1 MCYFIFDLDQSRAFS
16 SAVRSDAGGEG
27 GTAVIASP
35 SISTLLTEVWYEI
48 LFNQLLNEIED
59 DEDDDDSDDDD
70 DDDSFYP
77 ELLFDSLFDL

>member
-1 MCYFIFDLDQSRAFS
+1 MCYFIFDLDQSRA
-16 SAVRSDAGGEG
+16 AVSYDAGGG
-27 GTAVIASP
+27 GTAVNPSP

-48 LFNQLLNEIED
+48 LFKQLLNEIED

-70 DDDSFYP
+70 DDAASFYP

>member
-1 MCYFIFDLDQSRAFS
+1 
-16 SAVRSDAGGEG
+16 
-27 GTAVIASP
+27 
-35 SISTLLTEVWYEI
+35 LLTEVWYEI

-77 ELLFDSLFDL
+77 ELLFDSLFDFKVCQ